1 MLTAIAPLRKNVGV
15 ELKSKSFRMD
25 PRVSTAFGEHCQAQG
40 ILIER
45 TAEALLVYALSLDAE
60 QIGALL
66 KAAQEWKVSAA
77 ETEEER
83 AEALGQA
90 VGEGLDRARLAE
102 EKRARS
108 RQGKRQGAKGA

>member
-66 KAAQEWKVSAA
+66 KAAQEWKATAA
-77 ETEEER
+77 ETEGTR
-83 AEALGQA
+83 AEALGREVA
-90 VGEGLDRARLAE
+90 EGLDRARRHEKKLAQPRRDR
-102 EKRARS
+102 KAGGR
-108 RQGKRQGAKGA
+108 GA